1 MTTFQE
7 PQPQSRRA
15 VRQSERGDAPEP
27 AVGFTQ
33 FPPPTAPPAPQSYTS
48 PAQPAAPAPHAAPPV
63 FDPASAREMW
73 DTTARRAA
81 QFEPTGQSA
90 ELAPGRRAAAAT
102 ASPTAEPLN
111 YATQARSVTP
121 ITDAPTMRARANA
134 PARPNY
140 EPSQVPPAQQPVQQ
154 AAQPSYRVRDFSPE
168 ARRAEP
174 TAAPPWA
181 PTQPPAA
188 APADLQYR
196 TEVRAPEPAP
206 VEPAS
211 AMSPQLEQTLTRR
224 ELRVLQQAEEAAA
237 MRGSGPAPTV
247 QAPAPAQTAPQAPAQ
262 AAPIQAQAQTAPQAA
277 PQSPMAWPLGDLA
290 PQPTATAGLVAAV
303 TEFDAL
309 AQQPLAQPQQYAAP
323 APQPQPYAAP
333 APQPQQY
340 AAPAPL
346 QQPQGYAAP
355 AAPVQTATPV
365 VTPQEAPQWSPPPG
379 HWSLQPGLDDETQP
393 YESTINRTVGSGTVT
408 TSALVLPAAP
418 QGSDIRGPLTGT
430 GEIMLTG
437 SIDLPLAFSSTGAT
451 ARIEHDSMDALFDMH
466 DAEAVATDSAPVR
479 AIMAV
484 STHNSGQGVMHIQ
497 KPKGT
502 RALTA
507 LIIVASSMAVL
518 VVGLLFVAITFN
530 VF

>member
-15 VRQSERGDAPEP
+15 VRQSERGDAPDP
-27 AVGFTQ
+27 AAGFTQ
-33 FPPPTAPPAPQSYTS
+33 FPPPTAPPGPQSY
-48 PAQPAAPAPHAAPPV
+48 AAPAQAPAPQAAPPV

-81 QFEPTGQSA
+81 QLPPTAQSTEPA
-90 ELAPGRRAAAAT
+90 PAPGRRAAGAT
-102 ASPTAEPLN
+102 AAPTAEPLT
-111 YATQARSVTP
+111 YATQARPVTP

-134 PARPNY
+134 PVRPSY
-140 EPSQVPPAQQPVQQ
+140 EPEQPSPAVQPAQR
-154 AAQPSYRVRDFSPE
+154 ATEPSYRARDFSPD

-174 TAAPPWA
+174 AAAPAWA
-181 PTQPPAA
+181 PTQPQAA

-196 TEVRAPEPAP
+196 TEVRLPEPAP
-206 VEPAS
+206 VAPAS

-247 QAPAPAQTAPQAPAQ
+247 QAPAPAQAPAQ
-262 AAPIQAQAQTAPQAA
+262 AAPIQLQAQAA
-277 PQSPMAWPLGDLA
+277 PQAPMAWPFGDLA
-290 PQPTATAGLVAAV
+290 PQPTATAGLAAAV

-323 APQPQPYAAP
+323 APQPE
-333 APQPQQY
+333 QY
-340 AAPAPL
+340 AAPAS
-346 QQPQGYAAP
+346 
-355 AAPVQTATPV
+355 PVQTAAPL

-393 YESTINRTVGSGTVT
+393 HESTINRTVGSGTIT

-518 VVGLLFVAITFN
+518 VVGLLFVAITLN

>member
-15 VRQSERGDAPEP
+15 VRQSERGDAPDP
-27 AVGFTQ
+27 AAGFTP
-33 FPPPTAPPAPQSYTS
+33 FSPPSAAPTPQSY
-48 PAQPAAPAPHAAPPV
+48 AAPVQPVAPGPQAAQPV
-63 FDPASAREMW
+63 FDPTPAREMW

-81 QFEPTGQSA
+81 PLPTAVPSSEPA
-90 ELAPGRRAAAAT
+90 PAPGRRSAGAAAA
-102 ASPTAEPLN
+102 PVAEPLT
-111 YATQARSVTP
+111 YATQARPVTP

-134 PARPNY
+134 PARPSV
-140 EPSQVPPAQQPVQQ
+140 EPEQAQP
-154 AAQPSYRVRDFSPE
+154 AAQLSPAPQSEQQSYRVRDFSPE

-174 TAAPPWA
+174 AVAPAWA
-181 PTQPPAA
+181 PQQPQPS

-196 TEVRAPEPAP
+196 TEVRAPEPAL
-206 VEPAS
+206 VAPA
-211 AMSPQLEQTLTRR
+211 APIAPQLEQTLTRR

-237 MRGSGPAPTV
+237 LRAGAQTPASVPAQPQSQS
-247 QAPAPAQTAPQAPAQ
+247 QAPPDPQAPAQ
-262 AAPIQAQAQTAPQAA
+262 QQTPAQALSAPDA
-277 PQSPMAWPLGDLA
+277 PMAWPFGDRA
-290 PQPTATAGLVAAV
+290 PQPAPSAGLSAAV

-309 AQQPLAQPQQYAAP
+309 ARPLAPQPLVQPPVVQPQYSTQAPVQPTQQYAEPVIP
-323 APQPQPYAAP
+323 AAAAAAP
-333 APQPQQY
+333 
-340 AAPAPL
+340 
-346 QQPQGYAAP
+346 
-355 AAPVQTATPV
+355 TPV
-365 VTPQEAPQWSPPPG
+365 AMQQDAPQWSPPPG
-379 HWSLQPGLDDETQP
+379 HWSVQPGLDDETQP
-393 YESTINRTVGSGTVT
+393 VESTINRTVGSGTIT
-408 TSALVLPAAP
+408 TSALVLPTAP

-451 ARIEHDSMDALFDMH
+451 SRIEHDSMDALFDMH

-484 STHNSGQGVMHIQ
+484 STHNTGQGVMHTQ

-507 LIIVASSMAVL
+507 LIVVASSMAVL
-518 VVGLLFVAITFN
+518 VVGLLFVAITLN